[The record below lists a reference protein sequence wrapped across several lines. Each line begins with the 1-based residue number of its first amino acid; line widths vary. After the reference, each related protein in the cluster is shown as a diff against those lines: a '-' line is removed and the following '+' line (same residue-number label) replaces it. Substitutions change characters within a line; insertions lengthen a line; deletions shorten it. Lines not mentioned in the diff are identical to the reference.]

1 MVDITQWISDTSL
14 SLIIRKATWSI
25 PAIQIV
31 HIVAITMI
39 VTSAAMIAARI
50 FGFSSRSQSM
60 QQTAQRFLPWIWAAL
75 IVLAPTG
82 ILLIIAEP
90 QRTLGNP
97 VFWLKMLL
105 LAGAIGVMA
114 WFQVSVQR
122 NAAVWEDRAQK
133 STTKNAIAVS
143 SILLWLGILVA
154 GRWIAY
160 TY

>member
-50 FGFSSRSQSM
+50 FGFSSRSQSL
-60 QQTAQRFLPWIWAAL
+60 QQTAHSSLPWSRPAL

-82 ILLIIAEP
+82 ILLIIAER

-105 LAGAIGVMA
+105 LAGAIGLMA

-133 STTKNAIAVS
+133 STTKN
-143 SILLWLGILVA
+143 
-154 GRWIAY
+154 
-160 TY
+160 

>member
-14 SLIIRKATWSI
+14 SLNIRKATWSI
-25 PAIQIV
+25 PAIQIM

-39 VTSAAMIAARI
+39 ITSVAMIAARI
-50 FGFSSRSQSM
+50 LGFSSRSQST

-75 IVLAPTG
+75 VVLAPTG

-105 LAGAIGVMA
+105 LAIAIGVTA
-114 WFQVSVQR
+114 WFQRSVQR
-122 NAAVWEDRAQK
+122 NRATWEDRARR

-143 SILLWLGILVA
+143 SVLLWLGILVA